1 LLQQDKYGRLC
12 HRSQEIST
20 AIAAIPVI
28 VNDQQVVYKANDFF
42 QVPEDKNRMK
52 HMLKQSFIMI
62 SEPSANED
70 YFGKVKYVM
79 VHHETYDVFLF
90 RIMSDHSKLLAV
102 IAKPREYDHIE
113 FVEAVTYELL
123 TL

>member
-1 LLQQDKYGRLC
+1 MGLLQQDKYGRLC
-12 HRSQEIST
+12 NRIQEISK
-20 AIAAIPVI
+20 AIAAIAVI

-79 VHHETYDVFLF
+79 
-90 RIMSDHSKLLAV
+90 
-102 IAKPREYDHIE
+102 AKAIFHND
-113 FVEAVTYELL
+113 
-123 TL
+123 